1 MPAIIPVGMS
11 QACFQLAAID
21 DTIVESEETFT
32 LVIESANSN
41 DIVAGNATVVI
52 IDNDGKEKFH

>member
-1 MPAIIPVGMS
+1 MS

-21 DTIVESEETFT
+21 DTIVESEEAFT
-32 LVIESANSN
+32 LVIECANSN